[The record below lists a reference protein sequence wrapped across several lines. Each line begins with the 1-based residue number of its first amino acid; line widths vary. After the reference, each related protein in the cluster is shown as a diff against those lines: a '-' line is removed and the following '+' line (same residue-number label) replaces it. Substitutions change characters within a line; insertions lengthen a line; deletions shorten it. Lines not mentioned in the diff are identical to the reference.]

1 VTKNSPHKILLI
13 DSHPTTLSGL
23 TNLLSEHQDLEVCG
37 AALDARQ
44 ALTEI
49 KATKPEMVIL
59 ENALNSIH
67 SFELLT
73 IIRSKH
79 PQLRILCFALY
90 EEIFYAERALR
101 CGANGYLM
109 KTEAPKDLITAIH
122 AILDGKIYV
131 TQRVKASMLGDVSKR
146 NSSSTAPQ
154 IHSLSNREIQIVQQI
169 GESCDNR
176 RIAHQLQLS
185 IRTIEA
191 HRSRIK
197 GKLNLRTPNDLIKF
211 AVSWVEKECYFSKS
225 MRA

>member
-1 VTKNSPHKILLI
+1 VTKTNPHKILLI
-13 DSHPTTLSGL
+13 DSHPTTLTGL
-23 TNLLSEHQDLEVCG
+23 TNLLSKHQELEVCG
-37 AALDARQ
+37 IALDAKQ
-44 ALTEI
+44 ALNEV
-49 KATKPEMVIL
+49 KETKPEMVIL
-59 ENALNSIH
+59 ENALNGIH

-73 IIRSKH
+73 IIRSKY
-79 PQLRILCFALY
+79 PQLRILCFALH

-101 CGANGYLM
+101 SGANGYLM
-109 KTEAPKDLITAIH
+109 KTEAPQDLINAIH

-131 TQRVKASMLGDVSKR
+131 TQRVKASMLGNVSKK

-169 GESCDNR
+169 GESYDNR
-176 RIAHQLQLS
+176 RIAHKLQLS

-197 GKLNLRTPNDLIKF
+197 EKLKLKTPNDLIKF
-211 AVSWVEKECYFSKS
+211 AVYWVEKECYFSKS